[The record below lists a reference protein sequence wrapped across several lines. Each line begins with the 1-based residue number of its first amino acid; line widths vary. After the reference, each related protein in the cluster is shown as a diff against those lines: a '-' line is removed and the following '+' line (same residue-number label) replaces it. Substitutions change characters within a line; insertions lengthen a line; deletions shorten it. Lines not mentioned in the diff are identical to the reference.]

1 MQEELAS
8 VKLVYPAYPAAFYI
22 KMCIHTYHY
31 HHHHALPWIHI
42 LVMWQQGME
51 VIMENMK
58 YGELAQCKNVTRFK
72 MEYSDVRLDP

>member
-42 LVMWQQGME
+42 LVM
-51 VIMENMK
+51 
-58 YGELAQCKNVTRFK
+58 
-72 MEYSDVRLDP
+72 